1 MEDLANSNDDK
12 KKQCTMTDND
22 LCYVCNM
29 RLCFMHSK
37 IVGEVC
43 KIVEE
48 VCKFEDFSRW
58 LIIINVLTIQFRRL
72 VLIKFILCMLNK

>member
-1 MEDLANSNDDK
+1 MALEGTQKDQVFVVEDLANSNDDK
-12 KKQCTMTDND
+12 KKQCAMTDND
-22 LCYVCNM
+22 LCHVCNL

-58 LIIINVLTIQFRRL
+58 LIIIKCSYNPI
-72 VLIKFILCMLNK
+72 